1 MNKKTIEMV
10 KHNPPSLPQTF
21 EEDIKK
27 ELCNNYAFADRN
39 GFYCTACKK
48 YHKRQTERLI
58 DNDYN
63 FKIDYTANWKH
74 RDVIMCPFC
83 FNQVKKYD
91 AWRGRKILNRKEYI
105 VILQS
110 KAGGA
115 FIRSFYVYIDYDIPM
130 SSEPRLTYSE
140 DKRIFLRNGESLVL
154 KRDAYSPH
162 EPYWGECDSRYCC
175 FDLINDS
182 KHDFYICNSCTEPKP
197 TSFPNCSSAITTYM
211 YFNDTSLKNTSLK
224 YSKLEKYRNFCP
236 NLYTEDEEKKL
247 VSYLY
252 YLNKYPVIEKLVA
265 EGFENVVRQFL
276 HFKDGYSYYYNR
288 YNNPR
293 FKGRIFNFRKSTV
306 AEVLKC
312 NKAELREIKERLPGP
327 LARTQTAII
336 EELFFFRNKIS
347 VTDAYYLRST
357 DIIYHQEQLDLLH
370 KYRSYH
376 KIVKYFKKQNLE
388 TFRDYN
394 DYLILLDRLNI
405 SKDNEN
411 TLFPSDFKVA
421 HDNAVQMFQQ
431 KEDEERKEKLEQKLS
446 KFNKLLKKYKEKY
459 TYSSN
464 ELVIRP
470 LASIDEVYKEAQQ
483 QNNCVYTNYCEK
495 YLKGRTILL
504 VVRKKSE
511 PDKSY
516 CTVEIS
522 LNDELVQCRAKNNA
536 SAPAEVKEFMDEF
549 LNYIHN
555 SKNLKKER
563 KAS

>member
-1 MNKKTIEMV
+1 MNKRTIEMV
-10 KHNPPSLPQTF
+10 MHNPPVLPRTF

-27 ELCNNYAFADRN
+27 ELCNNYAFADKN

-48 YHKRQTERLI
+48 YYKKQTGRLVDNEYNHKIELVAER
-58 DNDYN
+58 
-63 FKIDYTANWKH
+63 KH
-74 RDVIMCPFC
+74 RDVRMCPFC
-83 FNQVKKYD
+83 YKQVKKYD
-91 AWRGRKILNRKEYI
+91 AWRGRKTLEQKGYI

-115 FIRSFYVYIDYDIPM
+115 FIRSFYICIDYDIPT
-130 SSEPRLTYSE
+130 SNEPRITYSE
-140 DKRIFLRNGESLVL
+140 DKRVFLRNGESLIL
-154 KRDAYSPH
+154 GRADCY
-162 EPYWGECDSRYCC
+162 EPYWGEYPDSRYCS
-175 FDLINDS
+175 FDNVNNS
-182 KHDFYICNSCTEPKP
+182 KHYFYQVDKIREPRMNRLPSLTIQDKP
-197 TSFPNCSSAITTYM
+197 THYF
-211 YFNDTSLKNTSLK
+211 YFNDSALKKTSLV
-224 YSKLEKYRNFCP
+224 YSKLDKYRNFEPGVCD
-236 NLYTEDEEKKL
+236 EDKLL
-247 VSYLY
+247 VSFLY
-252 YLNKYPVIEKLVA
+252 YSNKYPVLEKLLL
-265 EGFENVVRQFL
+265 EGFGMIVRQFVN
-276 HFKDGYSYYYNR
+276 FKNGYYYYNSS
-288 YNNPR
+288 N

-306 AEVLKC
+306 AEVFKC
-312 NKAELREIKERLPGP
+312 NKAELRKIREKIPSP
-327 LARTQTAII
+327 LGRTQTAII
-336 EELFFFRNKIS
+336 EELFFIRNKIS

-357 DIIYHQEQLDLLH
+357 DIIYHQKQLDLLH

-376 KIVKYFKKQNLE
+376 KIVKYFKQQNLE

-405 SKDNEN
+405 DKDNEN

-421 HDNAVQMFQQ
+421 HDSAVQMLQQ
-431 KEDEERKEKLEQKLS
+431 KEDEERKAKLEQKLN
-446 KFNKLLKKYKEKY
+446 KFNKLLKKYKKKY

-470 LASIDEVYKEAQQ
+470 LTSIDEVYEEAQQ

-495 YLKGRTILL
+495 YLKGKTILL

-511 PDKSY
+511 LDKSY

-536 SAPAEVKEFMDEF
+536 SAPAEVKEFMNEF
-549 LNYIHN
+549 LDFIHN

>member
-10 KHNPPSLPQTF
+10 IHNPPALPRTF
-21 EEDIKK
+21 EKDIK
-27 ELCNNYAFADRN
+27 ERLCNNYAFADKN

-48 YHKRQTERLI
+48 YHKKQTGRLVDNEYNHKIELVAER
-58 DNDYN
+58 
-63 FKIDYTANWKH
+63 KH
-74 RDVIMCPFC
+74 RDVRMCPFC
-83 FNQVKKYD
+83 YKQVKKYD
-91 AWRGRKILNRKEYI
+91 AWRGRKTLERKEYI
-105 VILQS
+105 VVLQN

-115 FIRSFYVYIDYDIPM
+115 FIRSFYVCVDYDIPT
-130 SSEPRLTYSE
+130 SNEPRITYSE
-140 DKRIFLRNGESLVL
+140 DKKIFLRSGESLVL
-154 KRDAYSPH
+154 KRDAYSPR

-175 FDLINDS
+175 FDLINDP
-182 KHDFYICNSCTEPKP
+182 KHDFYICNSFIEPKP
-197 TSFPNCSSAITTYM
+197 INLPYCRSAITTYM

-276 HFKDGYSYYYNR
+276 HFKNGYSYYYNR
-288 YNNPR
+288 YNNSH
-293 FKGRIFNFRKSTV
+293 FKGGIFNFRKSTV
-306 AEVLKC
+306 AKVFKC
-312 NKAELREIKERLPGP
+312 NKAELREIKEKIPSP
-327 LARTQTAII
+327 LGRTQTAII
-336 EELFFFRNKIS
+336 EELFFIRNKIS

-376 KIVKYFKKQNLE
+376 KIVKYFKQQNLE

-394 DYLILLDRLNI
+394 DYLILLNRLNI
-405 SKDNEN
+405 NKDNEN

-421 HDNAVQMFQQ
+421 HDSAVQVLQQ
-431 KEDEERKEKLEQKLS
+431 KEDEERKAKLEKKLK
-446 KFNKLLKKYKEKY
+446 KFNKLLKKYKKKY
-459 TYSSN
+459 TYSSKG
-464 ELVIRP
+464 LIIRP
-470 LASIDEVYKEAQQ
+470 LVSIDEIYNEAQQ

-495 YLKGRTILL
+495 YLKGKTILL

-536 SAPAEVKEFMDEF
+536 SAPAEVKEFMNDF
-549 LNYIHN
+549 LDYIHN
-555 SKNLKKER
+555 SKNLKRKR